1 MDGIVAMAT
10 PQKKSGWG
18 SFLQQAVA
26 GVESRL
32 DNILA
37 EGAGEEAPKTASK
50 PPTPTPGAGLAKPE
64 SSMSRFLRVGE
75 WDAGPQC

>member
-1 MDGIVAMAT
+1 MAT
-10 PQKKSGWG
+10 SQKKSGWG

-37 EGAGEEAPKTASK
+37 EGAGEEALKPASK
-50 PPTPTPGAGLAKPE
+50 PLTPTPGPGLTKPE
-64 SSMSRFLRVGE
+64 SSTSKLHRYIMCWITTRREGQHS
-75 WDAGPQC
+75 